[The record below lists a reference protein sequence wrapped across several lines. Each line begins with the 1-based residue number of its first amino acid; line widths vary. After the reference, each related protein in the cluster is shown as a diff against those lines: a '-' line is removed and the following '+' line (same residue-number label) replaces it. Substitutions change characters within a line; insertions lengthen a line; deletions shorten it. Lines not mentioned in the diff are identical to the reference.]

1 MNLHV
6 LRLFYYVALTGSVT
20 KASEKLHISQPAI
33 SAQIRKFERDNDIK
47 LLQIQGRGLVLTPL
61 GNKLI
66 KPLEKLFAIE
76 EQVRYLIEDYH
87 NYPEGKLRIAGN
99 YLATSVLIPK
109 WASLFKQ
116 QFSGVEVH
124 ISTVNSHN
132 AIEKLINFE
141 ADVAIYSD
149 IGVPF
154 IDADLFESRELYRD
168 EYLFVVAPGHK
179 YSSQEVTLEE
189 IASEPFIMR
198 EEGSAARERLFQQC
212 RELEINPPKIEL
224 QFNGLNET
232 IQAVMAGY
240 GVSFVSSLIAK
251 PLFKRGVLARVD
263 VPGISSANSILL
275 GSRKREHQEEFVNEF
290 ISLVFKHLDTVAE
303 SL

>member
-33 SAQIRKFERDNDIK
+33 SAQIRKFEKDNDIK

>member
-20 KASEKLHISQPAI
+20 KASKKLHISQPAI
-33 SAQIRKFERDNDIK
+33 SAQIRKFEKDNDIK
-47 LLQIQGRGLVLTPL
+47 LLQIQGRGLILTPL

-66 KPLEKLFAIE
+66 KPLEKLFSIE
-76 EQVRYLIEDYH
+76 EQVQYLIEDHH

-116 QFSGVEVH
+116 RFCAVEVH
-124 ISTVNSHN
+124 ITTVNSHD

-149 IGVPF
+149 IGMPF
-154 IDADLFESRELYRD
+154 ADSDLFECRELYRD

-179 YSSQEVTLEE
+179 YSLQEVTLKE

-198 EEGSAARERLFQQC
+198 EEGSAARERLFQLCQ
-212 RELEINPPKIEL
+212 EQQITPPKIEL

-232 IQAVMAGY
+232 IHAVMAGY
-240 GVSFVSSLIAK
+240 GVSFVSSLVAE
-251 PLFKRGVLARVD
+251 PLFKQGVLAKVD

-275 GSRKREHQEEFVNEF
+275 GMRRREHQEMFVNDF
-290 ISLVFKHLDTVAE
+290 ISLVINNLDTKVY
-303 SL
+303 

>member
-33 SAQIRKFERDNDIK
+33 SAQIRKFEKDNHIK

-61 GNKLI
+61 GNRLI
-66 KPLEKLFAIE
+66 KPLEKLFSIE

-116 QFSGVEVH
+116 KYSGVEVH

-149 IGVPF
+149 IGVSLG
-154 IDADLFESRELYRD
+154 DSDLFECRELYRD
-168 EYLFVVAPGHK
+168 EYLFVVAPGHN

-212 RELEINPPKIEL
+212 RELQITPPKIEL

-240 GVSFVSSLIAK
+240 GVSFVSSLIAE
-251 PLFKRGVLARVD
+251 PLFKRGILARVD

-275 GSRKREHQEEFVNEF
+275 GTRKREHQEEFVNEF
-290 ISLVFKHLDTVAE
+290 ISLVISNLDTM
-303 SL
+303 LY

>member
-33 SAQIRKFERDNDIK
+33 SAQIRKFEKDNDIK

-154 IDADLFESRELYRD
+154 ADADLFECRELYRD

-189 IASEPFIMR
+189 IAAEPFIMR

-212 RELEINPPKIEL
+212 RELKINPPKIEL

-240 GVSFVSSLIAK
+240 GVSFVSSLIAE

-263 VPGISSANSILL
+263 VPGMSSANSILL
-275 GSRKREHQEEFVNEF
+275 GSRKREYQEEFVNEF
-290 ISLVFKHLDTVAE
+290 ISLVFNHLDTVT
-303 SL
+303 

>member
-33 SAQIRKFERDNDIK
+33 SAQIHKFEKENNIK
-47 LLQIQGRGLVLTPL
+47 LLQIQGRGLILTPL

-66 KPLEKLFAIE
+66 KPLEKLFSIE
-76 EQVRYLIEDYH
+76 EQVRYLIEDHH

-116 QFSGVEVH
+116 KFGAVEVH
-124 ISTVNSHN
+124 ITTANSHN

-149 IGVPF
+149 IGVSF
-154 IDADLFESRELYRD
+154 ADSDLFECRELYRD

-179 YSSQEVTLEE
+179 YSLQEVTLKE
-189 IASEPFIMR
+189 ISYEPFIMR
-198 EEGSAARERLFQQC
+198 EEGSAARERLFQLC
-212 RELEINPPKIEL
+212 RAHQITNPTIEL

-232 IQAVMAGY
+232 IHAVMAGY
-240 GVSFVSSLIAK
+240 GVSFVSSLVAE
-251 PLFKRGVLARVD
+251 PLFKQGVLARVD

-275 GSRKREHQEEFVNEF
+275 GTKRREHQETFVNEF
-290 ISLVFKHLDTVAE
+290 VSLVINNLDTK
-303 SL
+303 LY

>member
-33 SAQIRKFERDNDIK
+33 SAQIRKFEKDNDIK

-66 KPLEKLFAIE
+66 KPLEKLFSIE
-76 EQVRYLIEDYH
+76 EQVRYLIEDHH
-87 NYPEGKLRIAGN
+87 NHPEGKLRIAGN

-116 QFSGVEVH
+116 RFSTVEVQ
-124 ISTVNSHN
+124 ITTVNSHD

-141 ADVAIYSD
+141 ADAAIFSD
-149 IGVPF
+149 IGVSF
-154 IDADLFESRELYRD
+154 DSDLFECTELYRD

-179 YSSQEVTLEE
+179 YSLQKVTLKE

-198 EEGSAARERLFQQC
+198 EEGSAARERLFQLC
-212 RELEINPPKIEL
+212 REQQIAPPKIEL

-232 IQAVMAGY
+232 IHAVMAGY
-240 GVSFVSSLIAK
+240 GVSFVSSLVAE
-251 PLFKRGVLARVD
+251 PLFKQGFLARVD

-275 GSRKREHQEEFVNEF
+275 GTRRREHQEMFVNDF
-290 ISLVFKHLDTVAE
+290 ISLVINNLDNKVY
-303 SL
+303 

>member
-33 SAQIRKFERDNDIK
+33 SAQIRKFEKDNDIK

-132 AIEKLINFE
+132 AIEQLIDFE

-149 IGVPF
+149 IGMPF
-154 IDADLFESRELYRD
+154 VDADLFESRELYRD

-198 EEGSAARERLFQQC
+198 EEGSAARERLVQQC
-212 RELEINPPKIEL
+212 RELKINPPKIEL

-240 GVSFVSSLIAK
+240 GVSFVSSLIAE

-263 VPGISSANSILL
+263 VPGISSSNSILL

-290 ISLVFKHLDTVAE
+290 ISLVFNHLDTVAE
-303 SL
+303 

>member
-33 SAQIRKFERDNDIK
+33 SAQIRKFEKDNDIK

-198 EEGSAARERLFQQC
+198 EEGSAAREVISTMSGARDQ
-212 RELEINPPKIEL
+212 
-224 QFNGLNET
+224 
-232 IQAVMAGY
+232 
-240 GVSFVSSLIAK
+240 SS
-251 PLFKRGVLARVD
+251 
-263 VPGISSANSILL
+263 
-275 GSRKREHQEEFVNEF
+275 
-290 ISLVFKHLDTVAE
+290 
-303 SL
+303 

>member
-33 SAQIRKFERDNDIK
+33 SAQIRKFEKENDIT
-47 LLQIQGRGLVLTPL
+47 LLQIQGRSLVLTPL
-61 GNKLI
+61 GKKLI
-66 KPLEKLFAIE
+66 IPLEKLFSIE
-76 EQVRYLIEDYH
+76 EQIQGIINDHH

-116 QFSGVEVH
+116 RFSNVEVQ
-124 ISTVNSHN
+124 ITTTNSHD

-141 ADVAIYSD
+141 ADIAIYSD

-154 IDADLFESRELYRD
+154 PDSDVFEQRVLYRD
-168 EYLFVVAPGHK
+168 KYLFAVAPGHK
-179 YSSQEVTLEE
+179 YSTQKVTLSE

-198 EEGSAARERLFQQC
+198 EEGSAARERLFQLCKEQQ
-212 RELEINPPKIEL
+212 ITPPKIEL

-232 IQAVMAGY
+232 IHAVMAGY
-240 GVSFVSSLIAK
+240 GVSFVSSLVAE
-251 PLFKRGVLARVD
+251 PLFKQGVLTKVD
-263 VPGISSANSILL
+263 VSEISSANSILL
-275 GSRKREHQEEFVNEF
+275 GSRRKEHLEKFINDFV
-290 ISLVFKHLDTVAE
+290 SLVIHNLDA
-303 SL
+303 

>member
-33 SAQIRKFERDNDIK
+33 SAQIHKFEKDNNIK
-47 LLQIQGRGLVLTPL
+47 LLQLQGRGLILTPL

-66 KPLEKLFAIE
+66 KPLEQLFSIE
-76 EQVRYLIEDYH
+76 DQVRYIIEDHH

-116 QFSGVEVH
+116 KFSEVEVH
-124 ISTVNSHN
+124 ITTVNSHN
-132 AIEKLINFE
+132 AIERLINFE
-141 ADVAIYSD
+141 ADVAVYSD
-149 IGVPF
+149 MGVSF
-154 IDADLFESRELYRD
+154 ANSDLFEFRELYRD

-179 YSSQEVTLEE
+179 YSLQEVTLEE

-198 EEGSAARERLFQQC
+198 EEGSAARERLFQLCQEQ
-212 RELEINPPKIEL
+212 RITPPKIEL

-232 IQAVMAGY
+232 IHAVMSGY
-240 GVSFVSSLIAK
+240 GVSFVSSLVAE
-251 PLFKRGVLARVD
+251 PLFKRDILTRVK

-275 GSRKREHQEEFVNEF
+275 GTRRQEHQEMFVNDF
-290 ISLVFKHLDTVAE
+290 ISLVINNLDT
-303 SL
+303 